1 MKLWLQMTRPSNIYT
16 GTYDLSDIQ
25 ESLARSMIDGMIKRY
40 PQDRIR
46 LSSVVN
52 HPYFK
57 RHPDFYELRGA
68 LPGLCVIINQKNFVT
83 LRERIGTD
91 EDRDSLM
98 ETFGLFGMDVE
109 VYENLKASEIHQRL
123 RTIALRD
130 LSAYQCLVV
139 CLLSHGD
146 EGTIYGVNGAQVK
159 ISELTDYFKKG
170 QMCPSLL
177 SKPKLFFISACQGEI
192 PQVSP
197 AVRQSPAPSIRSL
210 GISSDGAGSA
220 ETSKFEFEAME
231 VDEDLPDVTDFLEV
245 YSTVEGYASFRD
257 FRQGTVFIDTLCEV
271 LKSEGHRDDLMTVLH
286 KVNQRVA
293 EWTAGNGLKQMPQIR
308 SSLRK
313 KLQLLRLSE
322 ESFIKSI
329 VDMVERKCFNEVFQQ
344 VDEANDSKMT
354 E

>member
-1 MKLWLQMTRPSNIYT
+1 MAFANVYNI
-16 GTYDLSDIQ
+16 D
-25 ESLARSMIDGMIKRY
+25 A
-40 PQDRIR
+40 
-46 LSSVVN
+46 SVRNV
-52 HPYFK
+52 
-57 RHPDFYELRGA
+57 
-68 LPGLCVIINQKNFVT
+68 
-83 LRERIGTD
+83 TD
-91 EDRDSLM
+91 E
-98 ETFGLFGMDVE
+98 V
-109 VYENLKASEIHQRL
+109 
-123 RTIALRD
+123 
-130 LSAYQCLVV
+130 
-139 CLLSHGD
+139 
-146 EGTIYGVNGAQVK
+146 
-159 ISELTDYFKKG
+159 
-170 QMCPSLL
+170 
-177 SKPKLFFISACQGEI
+177 
-192 PQVSP
+192 
-197 AVRQSPAPSIRSL
+197 
-210 GISSDGAGSA
+210 
-220 ETSKFEFEAME
+220 EAME